1 MRICNILSQSLK
13 NINLK
18 KYVCAEELAY
28 TMEVNEKCD
37 VYSFGVVTLEVI
49 MGNHPGD
56 LISSLPLPSSSS
68 SQAVHHQI
76 LFRNVVDQR
85 LSPPRNQI
93 ANQVVSI
100 ANTAFAC
107 LQANPQSRPTMK
119 QVSDKLAAS
128 SPTLSVPLDLITL
141 QQLFDPQLGHPVHTV
156 SCNPFLV

>member
-1 MRICNILSQSLK
+1 
-13 NINLK
+13 
-18 KYVCAEELAY
+18 
-28 TMEVNEKCD
+28 MEVNEKYD
-37 VYSFGVVTLEVI
+37 VYSLGVVTLEVI

-56 LISSLPLPSSSS
+56 LISSLPRPSS

-76 LFRNVVDQR
+76 LFRNVLDHR